1 MTRMEKLAMNII
13 IEVKAARSRRKSVI
27 SFLLFRYV
35 FILFYICSLVKRLQP
50 IRRAAVADGE

>member
-1 MTRMEKLAMNII
+1 MNII